1 MAAIERRG
9 ITKLSTEVAFGSSG
23 ITLFTADDNY
33 LVSVIAANTH
43 STDASVYVYVI
54 PTGVTDTDDYGIIA
68 YSLPVSGFNVY
79 ETFRFGVNPTDVVKV
94 AGSEGLAFYIQGIDQ
109 VATVQEKKCQ
119 VMQIPVI

>member
-23 ITLFTADDNY
+23 TTLFTADDNY
-33 LVSVIAANTH
+33 LLSVIAANTR
-43 STDASVYVYVI
+43 STDAVVYVYVI
-54 PTGVTDTDDYGIIA
+54 PAGVTNSDQYGIIA

-109 VATVQEKKCQ
+109 VATVQETKCQ
-119 VMQIPVI
+119 DMLTLVI

>member
-23 ITLFTADDNY
+23 TTLFTADDNY
-33 LVSVIAANTH
+33 LLSVIAVNTH

-54 PTGVTDTDDYGIIA
+54 PTGVTDTNAYGLIA
-68 YSLPVSGFNVY
+68 YSLPVPGFNVY

-109 VATVQEKKCQ
+109 VATEQEKKCQ

>member
-9 ITKLSTEVAFGSSG
+9 ITKLATEVAFGSSG
-23 ITLFTADDNY
+23 TTLFTADDNY
-33 LVSVIAANTH
+33 LLSVIAANTH
-43 STDASVYVYVI
+43 STDAIVYVYVV
-54 PTGVTDTDDYGIIA
+54 PAGVTNTDHYGIIA

-109 VATVQEKKCQ
+109 VATV
-119 VMQIPVI
+119 